1 MEAKGSLEGKR
12 SAEEMRYL
20 LEEQSRSGLVV
31 KDFCKEHGLSP
42 GVFYYWQKKFRQQHT
57 ISIAPLGFKEIAL
70 HDHSN
75 RTIGDVYAEYKGI
88 RFYQEPSALLLKQL
102 IG

>member
-1 MEAKGSLEGKR
+1 MQAKGSLQGKR

-31 KDFCKEHGLSP
+31 KEFCKEQRLSP
-42 GVFYYWQKKFRQQHT
+42 AVFYYWQKKFRGQHM
-57 ISIAPLGFKEIAL
+57 ISSAPMGFKEIAL
-70 HDHSN
+70 HEHGN
-75 RTIGDVYAEYKGI
+75 RVVGDVYAEYKGI
-88 RFYQEPSALLLKQL
+88 RFYQEPSASLLKQL

>member
-1 MEAKGSLEGKR
+1 MQAKGSLQGKR

-20 LEEQSRSGLVV
+20 LEEQSRSGIVV
-31 KDFCKEHGLSP
+31 KEFCKEQCLSP
-42 GVFYYWQKKFRQQHT
+42 SVFYYWQKKFRQQLP
-57 ISIAPLGFKEIAL
+57 ISSTPMGFKEIAL

-75 RTIGDVYAEYKGI
+75 RIIGDIYAEYKGI
-88 RFYQEPSALLLKQL
+88 RFYQEPSASLLKQL